1 MENTEEHILEI
12 SETLRGNLEEVQRF
26 EDSLVSQLGGIG
38 ILSPQLVYNLR
49 LAFHEAIVNVVV
61 HTYGGE
67 DSSKNIDV
75 RVIVSADRV
84 LMVIRDYGERVDVE
98 KIKSRDLEDLHQN
111 GLGVYFYKTL
121 MDQIEYDVPE
131 EGSGNVIRLI
141 KGLVK

>member
-12 SETLRGNLEEVQRF
+12 NETLRGSLKDVQRF
-26 EDSLVSQLGGIG
+26 EDALVSQLGGTG
-38 ILSPQLVYNLR
+38 ILDPQLVYNLR

-75 RVIVSADRV
+75 KVTVDNDRV
-84 LMVIRDYGERVDVE
+84 LIVIRDYGERVDVD
-98 KIKSRDLEDLHQN
+98 KIKSRDLEDLRQN

-121 MDQIEYDVPE
+121 MDKVEYDVPK